1 MGEFTKDFSDLG
13 FDHNFPS
20 SLIESSIASFIAFI
34 AFGDIILA
42 SRFQHCRHERG
53 AKAVN
58 ATVRRLDEPILPTAA
73 ESEVAKSSSR
83 LLAACIGEGDAARLK
98 VIVGHE
104 EIEVPV
110 TALRLLVQI
119 LAQMAKGNG
128 VTLMP
133 VHAELTTQE
142 AADFLNVSRPFVIGL
157 IEKGELPA
165 TLVGTHR
172 RIKFQDLMDYRQ
184 RSLVTRKQLVDEM
197 AREDQERGRYD

>member
-1 MGEFTKDFSDLG
+1 M
-13 FDHNFPS
+13 
-20 SLIESSIASFIAFI
+20 
-34 AFGDIILA
+34 
-42 SRFQHCRHERG
+42 
-53 AKAVN
+53 N
-58 ATVRRLDEPILPTAA
+58 ATARRLDEPTLPTPA

-110 TALRLLVQI
+110 SALRLLVQI

-184 RSLVTRKQLVDEM
+184 RSLVARKRLVDEM
-197 AREDQERGRYD
+197 AREDQDRGHYD